1 MVYIIAEAGVD
12 HEGSEDRALEL
23 FNAALNAKADCFKIQ
38 YYSYGFE
45 GEHRTLPWLTG
56 TAVRVIKDW
65 CDSHDMDFLITP
77 HDKWALDF
85 IYDLGLGTIKIGS
98 GDWGLLDAAIA
109 TKKELIVSTGGKST
123 ARVSSL
129 YNELAQGKIEFRLLH
144 CISLYPCPAEKADL
158 RRLRTCNHTLTGY
171 SDHTRGTAI
180 ALAAVGLGAKIIEK
194 HLTLERDVD
203 GRNDTTCSLLPDE
216 WPKFVKDIREIE
228 QALAS

>member
-85 IYDLGLGTIKIGS
+85 VCELGLDTIKIGS

-109 TKKELIVSTGGKST
+109 TKKELIVSTGGKNIHRIR
-123 ARVSSL
+123 AL
-129 YNELAQGKIEFRLLH
+129 DQELSETTHTLLH
-144 CISLYPCPAEKADL
+144 CVSLYPCPPDKANL
-158 RRLRTCNHTLTGY
+158 TRLHFHYLTGY

-228 QALAS
+228 QALL